1 MIFLVST
8 VPVISPLTGCRLTAC
23 LELNIPQSMT
33 WNNRRSTSQCRI
45 FSYHSH
51 HLGNEE
57 KKRHD
62 TFLRQV
68 SNVCLRTF
76 TIIYKCDTD
85 AMAFYATKQF
95 MIRL

>member
-8 VPVISPLTGCRLTAC
+8 VPVISPLTACRLTAC

-45 FSYHSH
+45 FSYHSR

-62 TFLRQV
+62 TLKVELRMQ
-68 SNVCLRTF
+68 
-76 TIIYKCDTD
+76 KGW
-85 AMAFYATKQF
+85 TKKLWF
-95 MIRL
+95 CKIGLSMRI